1 MTATDDN
8 LENPYG
14 QSVAAIA
21 KGLIEANGYTNVIA
35 ASSSFGKDV
44 IPRIGGLMDLQAI
57 TDIIGIKDGSKFV
70 RPIYAGN
77 ALCTVSSSDP
87 IKLLTVRGT
96 NFDKVA
102 VGDAADVPVE
112 EAADVGETIAS
123 QQGKWLENIVS
134 ESEMADLTSAKYV
147 VSGGRAMKSSEN
159 FSLLEDIAETL
170 GKGDCAIGASRAAV
184 DAGMCPNDM
193 QVG

>member
-1 MTATDDN
+1 MQ
-8 LENPYG
+8 P
-14 QSVAAIA
+14 
-21 KGLIEANGYTNVIA
+21 
-35 ASSSFGKDV
+35 
-44 IPRIGGLMDLQAI
+44 I
-57 TDIIGIKDGSKFV
+57 TDVVGIREGPKFV

-77 ALCTVSSSDP
+77 ALCTVSSSDA

-96 NFDKVA
+96 NFEKVA
-102 VGDAADVPVE
+102 PGDADTAVEEVSGVADVV
-112 EAADVGETIAS
+112 AG
-123 QQGKWLENIVS
+123 QQGKWVENIVS
-134 ESEMADLTSAKYV
+134 ESDSADLTTAKYV

-159 FSLLEDIAETL
+159 FSLLTDIAETL

>member
-1 MTATDDN
+1 LTATDDS

-14 QSVAAIA
+14 QSIA
-21 KGLIEANGYTNVIA
+21 SISKGLVEANGYTNVIA

-44 IPRIGGLMDLQAI
+44 IPRIGGLLDLQPI
-57 TDIIGIKDGSKFV
+57 TDVVAIKEGPKFV

-77 ALCTVSSSDP
+77 ALCTVSSSDV

-96 NFDKVA
+96 NFEKVLP
-102 VGDAADVPVE
+102 GDQADSSVE
-112 EAADVGETIAS
+112 EVSGVADIVAD
-123 QQGKWLENIVS
+123 QQGKWVENIVS
-134 ESEMADLTSAKYV
+134 ESDSADLTTAKYV
-147 VSGGRAMKSSEN
+147 VSGGRAMKTSEN
-159 FSLLEDIAETL
+159 FSLLTDIAETL

-193 QVG
+193 

>member
-1 MTATDDN
+1 
-8 LENPYG
+8 
-14 QSVAAIA
+14 
-21 KGLIEANGYTNVIA
+21 
-35 ASSSFGKDV
+35 
-44 IPRIGGLMDLQAI
+44 LQPI
-57 TDIIGIKDGSKFV
+57 TDVVGIREGPKFV

-77 ALCTVSSSDP
+77 ALCTVSSSDV

-96 NFDKVA
+96 NFEKVTP
-102 VGDAADVPVE
+102 GDADTAVEEVPGVADVV
-112 EAADVGETIAS
+112 AG
-123 QQGKWLENIVS
+123 QQGKWVENIVS
-134 ESEMADLTSAKYV
+134 ESDSADLTTAKYV

-159 FSLLEDIAETL
+159 FSLLTDIAETL